1 MGIDVDYSGNIY
13 YAQTGDFFSVHK
25 IRPVTS
31 GTYTTYPAV
40 FQQGTNDIMDLF
52 RFSKPA
58 DVAVDNNQFV
68 YVSNT
73 EAQEIQVF
81 DSDGQFFL
89 KAGVETF
96 TIDTTMQVFQ
106 GSDTV
111 VVDTFITVEEKGFLI
126 EPVAVTVDDRGIVY
140 ICDTVT
146 GRILR
151 YRLSNQLDEDLQPIP

>member
-1 MGIDVDYSGNIY
+1 
-13 YAQTGDFFSVHK
+13 
-25 IRPVTS
+25 
-31 GTYTTYPAV
+31 
-40 FQQGTNDIMDLF
+40 MDLF

-96 TIDTTMQVFQ
+96 TIDTTMQILQ

>member
-1 MGIDVDYSGNIY
+1 MGIDVDYSGSIY

-68 YVSNT
+68 YVANT
-73 EAQEIQVF
+73 EEQEIQVF

-96 TIDTTMQVFQ
+96 IIDTTMQVLQ

-111 VVDTFITVEEKGFLI
+111 VVDTFITVEEKGFLV